1 MLVQGYSGGDV
12 VRVLTQLTL
21 WLDSKFPGLKTLTP
35 HRPPQPKPTRLNPD
49 DCQELLNGWLR
60 LLRSGLGVVSSGG
73 GYTRLV

>member
-1 MLVQGYSGGDV
+1 MKREGKKRTHKKTSH
-12 VRVLTQLTL
+12 
-21 WLDSKFPGLKTLTP
+21 DSKFPGLKTLTP